1 MHPFLSTDFLPKW
14 STFTAEAIDPS
25 IRHALTEAQTNIE
38 AIASQD
44 PAHATYES
52 SFLALEKATESLSR
66 GWGRLQHLDSVSD
79 NPAQREAINIL
90 LPDVTDF
97 YSSLSL
103 NPRLFNVLNTVA
115 SGGNGSETDMEGQT
129 ETNSSLK
136 LHPPSQDP
144 IIQRHV
150 IETISDFIESGAALP
165 DEDKTH
171 ITVIDAELSKLTK
184 KYSENVLD
192 ATNAWELIITDE
204 SKLDGLPDSAKAAA
218 AANARSKNIA
228 SPAWRITLQA
238 PSMSP
243 IMQHAHDEE
252 LRKTVWEAS
261 TKVGSEAPYDN
272 SELVWKILELRKQK
286 AEILGHTNFAD
297 LTLQRRMAR
306 NGDTAL
312 KFVESIHAKIR
323 DAFLADSKQLSEYK
337 AAKTST
343 TPEQLEPWEISYWA
357 ERQRK
362 EFYDIDDEDLRPY
375 FPVSGVMEGMFGI
388 ATKIFGITIT
398 QGDTVDLDS
407 IKNPQSRVSASEHN
421 PSGQSPD
428 RLDGAKRS
436 QSSIINRQSRPQVDT
451 WHPEVTFYEIH
462 DSKTQKHLGSFY
474 ADWHPR
480 ETKRGGAWMN
490 SLHTGGLGEPHLG
503 LIIGNMSPPVDDTPA
518 LLTHREVETIFH
530 EFGHLLHGL
539 LSNVP
544 VKSLSGTNVAWD
556 FVELPSQIM
565 ENFCWERESLDLFAR
580 HYQTGKPIPED
591 LFQKM
596 LAAKNYM
603 SATVFMR
610 QLALGKLDLELHL
623 HPEKYLGRDLQEVD
637 REILA
642 DYRAPFKTQAPS
654 MALRFNH
661 LFSSPTGYAAGYY
674 SYKWAEVLDADAF
687 TRFKKEGILNPE
699 TGMSF
704 REHILSKGNS
714 APPEVLYENFMSRPA
729 DPEALLVR
737 AGLA

>member
-1 MHPFLSTDFLPKW
+1 MHTFLDPAFLPKW
-14 STFTAEAIDPS
+14 STFTAEAIEPS
-25 IRHALTEAQTNIE
+25 IRHALAEAKENIDQ
-38 AIASQD
+38 IASQD
-44 PAHATYES
+44 PSKATYAS
-52 SFLALEKATESLSR
+52 SFLALEQATESLSR

-79 NPAQREAINIL
+79 NPAQRESINNL

-103 NPRLFNVLNTVA
+103 NPRLFQVLNTVA
-115 SGGNGSETDMEGQT
+115 QSEAAESLT
-129 ETNSSLK
+129 EI
-136 LHPPSQDP
+136 Q
-144 IIQRHV
+144 QRH
-150 IETISDFIESGAALP
+150 IRETIADFIESGAALP
-165 DEDKTH
+165 DEQKSR
-171 ITVIDAELSKLTK
+171 IAAIDSELSKLTK

-192 ATNAWELIITDE
+192 ATNAWDLIVTDE
-204 SKLDGLPDSAKAAA
+204 SKLDGLPDSAKSAAA
-218 AANARSKNIA
+218 ASARSKNIQA
-228 SPAWRITLQA
+228 PAWRFTLQA

-243 IMQHAHDEE
+243 IMQHAHDEA

-261 TKVGSEAPYDN
+261 VKVGSEAPFDN
-272 SELVWKILELRKQK
+272 SELVWKILELRKEK
-286 AEILGHTNFAD
+286 AEILGHQNFAD

-306 NGDTAL
+306 NGETAIA
-312 KFVESIHAKIR
+312 FVEGIHKKIR
-323 DAFLADSKQLSEYK
+323 DSFLADSKQLSEYK

-343 TPEQLEPWEISYWA
+343 APEPLEPWEISYWA
-357 ERQRK
+357 ERRRK

-388 ATKIFGITIT
+388 ASKIFGITIIQKET
-398 QGDTVDLDS
+398 ID
-407 IKNPQSRVSASEHN
+407 PASEKIDA
-421 PSGQSPD
+421 P
-428 RLDGAKRS
+428 
-436 QSSIINRQSRPQVDT
+436 DT

-462 DSKTQKHLGSFY
+462 DSMSQKHLGSFY

-490 SLHTGGLGEPHLG
+490 SLHTGELGEPHLG
-503 LIIGNMSPPVDDTPA
+503 LIIGNMSPPVGDTPA

-539 LSNVP
+539 LSHVP

-580 HYQTGKPIPED
+580 HHITGATIPED

-610 QLALGKLDLELHL
+610 QLALGKIDLELHL
-623 HPEKYLGRDLQEVD
+623 HPEKYLGRDLAEVD

-654 MALRFNH
+654 MVLRFNH

-687 TRFKKEGILNPE
+687 SRFRKEGILNPE
-699 TGMSF
+699 TGMAF
-704 REHILSKGNS
+704 REHILSRGNS
-714 APPEVLYENFMSRPA
+714 ASPEILYENFMSRPA

-737 AGLA
+737 AGLV

>member
-1 MHPFLSTDFLPKW
+1 MHSFLDPTFLPRW

-25 IRHALTEAQTNIE
+25 IRHALAEAKENIDQ
-38 AIASQD
+38 IASQD
-44 PAHATYES
+44 SSKATYES
-52 SFLALEKATESLSR
+52 SFLALEQATESLSR

-79 NPAQREAINIL
+79 NPAQREAINHL

-103 NPRLFNVLNTVA
+103 NPRLFKVLNTVA
-115 SGGNGSETDMEGQT
+115 QSEAVKSLT
-129 ETNSSLK
+129 EIK
-136 LHPPSQDP
+136 
-144 IIQRHV
+144 QRH
-150 IETISDFIESGAALP
+150 IQETIADFIESGAALP
-165 DEDKTH
+165 DEQKSRIAT
-171 ITVIDAELSKLTK
+171 IDSELSKLTK

-204 SKLDGLPDSAKAAA
+204 SELDGLPDSAKAAA

-243 IMQHAHDEE
+243 IMQHAHDEKI
-252 LRKTVWEAS
+252 RKIVWEAS
-261 TKVGSEAPYDN
+261 VKVGSETPYEN
-272 SELVWKILELRKQK
+272 TQLVWKILELRKEK

-306 NGDTAL
+306 NGETAL
-312 KFVESIHAKIR
+312 AFVESIHAKIR
-323 DAFLADSKQLSEYK
+323 DAFLAESRQLSEYK
-337 AAKTST
+337 ASKTST

-388 ATKIFGITIT
+388 ASKIFGITIT

-407 IKNPQSRVSASEHN
+407 IKNQ
-421 PSGQSPD
+421 
-428 RLDGAKRS
+428 K
-436 QSSIINRQSRPQVDT
+436 SSIINRQSCAPVDT
-451 WHPEVTFYEIH
+451 WHQEVTFYEIH
-462 DSKTQKHLGSFY
+462 DSNTNKHLGSFY

-490 SLHTGGLGEPHLG
+490 SLHTGAIGEPHLG

-539 LSNVP
+539 LSHVP

-565 ENFCWERESLDLFAR
+565 ENFCWERETLDLFAR
-580 HYQTGKPIPED
+580 HYQTGEPIPED

-642 DYRAPFKTQAPS
+642 DYRASFKTQAPS

-687 TRFKKEGILNPE
+687 SRFKKEGILNPE
-699 TGMSF
+699 TGMAF

-714 APPEVLYENFMSRPA
+714 APPEILYENFMSRPA

-737 AGLA
+737 AGLV

>member
-1 MHPFLSTDFLPKW
+1 MHTFLDPTFLPKW
-14 STFTAEAIDPS
+14 STFTAEAIEPS
-25 IRHALTEAQTNIE
+25 IRHALAEAKENIE
-38 AIASQD
+38 KIAAQD
-44 PAHATYES
+44 PAKATYDS
-52 SFLALEKATESLSR
+52 SFLALETATESLSR

-79 NPAQREAINIL
+79 NPAQREAINKL

-103 NPRLFNVLNTVA
+103 NPRLFNVLNTV
-115 SGGNGSETDMEGQT
+115 SQSEALKYLT
-129 ETNSSLK
+129 EI
-136 LHPPSQDP
+136 Q
-144 IIQRHV
+144 QRH
-150 IETISDFIESGAALP
+150 IKESIADFIESGAALP
-165 DEDKTH
+165 DAEKTR
-171 ITVIDAELSKLTK
+171 IAAVDAELSKLTK

-218 AANARSKNIA
+218 AANARSKNIDA
-228 SPAWRITLQA
+228 PAWRITLHA

-243 IMQHAHDEE
+243 ILQHAHDEQ
-252 LRKTVWEAS
+252 LRKTVWQAS
-261 TKVGSEAPYDN
+261 ATVGSEAPYDN
-272 SELVWKILELRKQK
+272 SELVWKILELRKEK

-306 NGDTAL
+306 NGETAL
-312 KFVESIHAKIR
+312 AFVESIHAKIHKTFLE
-323 DAFLADSKQLSEYK
+323 DAKKLSEYK

-343 TPEQLEPWEISYWA
+343 APEQLEPWEISYWA

-375 FPVSGVMEGMFGI
+375 FPVTGVMEGMFGI
-388 ATKIFGITIT
+388 ASKIFGITIVQKET
-398 QGDTVDLDS
+398 IDL
-407 IKNPQSRVSASEHN
+407 ASTKTDA
-421 PSGQSPD
+421 P
-428 RLDGAKRS
+428 
-436 QSSIINRQSRPQVDT
+436 DT

-462 DSKTQKHLGSFY
+462 DSKTNKHLGSFY

-490 SLHTGGLGEPHLG
+490 SLHTGELGEPHLG

-539 LSNVP
+539 LSHVP

-565 ENFCWERESLDLFAR
+565 ENFCWERETLDLFAR
-580 HYQTGKPIPED
+580 HYITGAAIPED
-591 LFQKM
+591 LFRKM
-596 LAAKNYM
+596 VAAKNYM

-623 HPEKYLGRDLQEVD
+623 HPEKYLGRDLAEVD

-642 DYRAPFKTQAPS
+642 DYRASFKTQAPS

-687 TRFKKEGILNPE
+687 TRFQKEGILNPA
-699 TGMSF
+699 TGMAF
-704 REHILSKGNS
+704 RENILSKGNS

-737 AGLA
+737 AGLT